1 VILLR
6 NKCDLTVEEGKL
18 EEEGTNLDEICQQHG
33 FICWFNT
40 SAKSNINIE
49 EAFMLKA
56 KTIAI
61 KNKPIEEEEETKPK
75 IEENPMPPIT
85 VEVEEE
91 LKPTKGSSKM
101 ESQSNLLLQAFLVA
115 VVAGMATYYYYY
127 KRL

>member
-1 VILLR
+1 MWSYS
-6 NKCDLTVEEGKL
+6 KL

-49 EAFMLKA
+49 EAVMLMA

-61 KNKPIEEEEETKPK
+61 KNKPIEEEETKPK

-91 LKPTKGSSKM
+91 LKPTMGSSKM
-101 ESQSNLLLQAFLVA
+101 QSQNNLLLQAFLVA
-115 VVAGMATYYYYY
+115 VVAGMATYYYYN